1 MKKSFLLH
9 KDSLCILDKMSD
21 EQAGIFIKAIYF
33 YQTTGELPKL
43 DFALEMAITPFIN
56 QFVRDNECYKK
67 TSEVRAEAGSK
78 GGKQKVAKQAIA
90 TKSKQKVAKVADS
103 DSDSDSDSVNENEND
118 NERKNINI
126 YKSFLHLS
134 ITTDEVHKLNLDG
147 YSKQQID
154 DVLESIEN
162 YKKNTTYVSLYLTAK
177 KWLKKETTENTPP
190 TEVKRPMVY

>member
-33 YQTTGELPKL
+33 YQTIGELPKL

-103 DSDSDSDSVNENEND
+103 DSDSDSDSVNEND

>member
-103 DSDSDSDSVNENEND
+103 DSDSVNENDNDND

>member
-21 EQAGIFIKAIYF
+21 EQAGVFIKAIYL
-33 YQTTGELPKL
+33 YQTTGDLPTL

-56 QFVRDNECYKK
+56 QFVRDMELYKK

-78 GGKQKVAKQAIA
+78 GGKQKIAKQAIA
-90 TKSKQKVAKVADS
+90 TKSKQKVAKVADN
-103 DSDSDSDSVNENEND
+103 DSDSVNDSEND
-118 NERKNINI
+118 NESKNINI

-134 ITTDEVHKLNLDG
+134 ITNEEVHKLNLSG
-147 YSKQQID
+147 YTKQQID

-177 KWLKKETTENTPP
+177 KWLKKETTENPP
-190 TEVKRPMVY
+190 STEVKRPMVY